1 MNRNKRMTQRPQLSL
16 MQAGQPPALYE
27 RLYRMYARRGEWP
40 PVFSQ
45 QAEMEREG
53 RAEWQRLYPR
63 RRKFAWAQ
71 LPEAY
76 RVALLAKHKAILTCR
91 WEVTRRNRDR
101 IGCVLS
107 AIAATA
113 PMTPQS
119 TVSALRQ
126 SSTDTYRSQGFG
138 AMQYARGA
146 LVWPLELLRRRGFAA
161 EIVRTRHYQYR
172 DAYGYLGDH
181 ADFEL
186 RANAADWQ
194 LDALMRLGTLEDM
207 TATQF
212 QHRLNPRVFN
222 PFIPYGV
229 FAWDR

>member
-1 MNRNKRMTQRPQLSL
+1 MPPLLQLPM
-16 MQAGQPPALYE
+16 MQAGQPPALYQ

-40 PVFSQ
+40 PVVSQ

-63 RRKFAWAQ
+63 RRKFAWSQ
-71 LPEAY
+71 LSEEYQAG
-76 RVALLAKHKAILTCR
+76 LLVKHKAILVRR
-91 WEVTRRNRDR
+91 WDVIRRNHDR
-101 IGCVLS
+101 LGCVLS

-113 PMTPQS
+113 PMIPQS
-119 TVSALRQ
+119 STSALRQ

-138 AMQYARGA
+138 AMHYARGA
-146 LVWPLELLRRRGFAA
+146 LVWPMELLRRRGFEA
-161 EIVRTRHYQYR
+161 EIVCTRHYQYR
-172 DAYGYLGDH
+172 DVYGYLGDH
-181 ADFEL
+181 GEFEL
-186 RANAADWQ
+186 RADAADWQ

-207 TATQF
+207 TATQA
-212 QHRLNPRVFN
+212 QHQLNPRVFN